1 MHNIQLFMDRPP
13 SHRKAVLMLAAI
25 AVIAAFVIP
34 QLGTEATRATPEP
47 GPNNKPTTSQSA
59 TTSTV
64 PGLAMIEPSADDDPP
79 EPTVD
84 ASCATG
90 TPHQP
95 TGNLVV
101 VPGATTPSSD
111 GPIKTYIVEVE
122 AGLGIDA
129 ACFADRV
136 HQTLGD
142 PRSWGGRE
150 GFAVQR
156 VDVGEPSFRVTLASP
171 ATVDERCQ
179 PLVTAGIYSCWDAQR
194 AMINVWRWETG
205 SADYAGDLWAYQ
217 IYVINHEV
225 GHGLKHGHV
234 NCTGPGDLAPV
245 MMQQTKGLDGCWQN
259 GWPLDAEIDGPLQDE
274 QPSDQPAG
282 DVAPH
287 PIS

>member
-13 SHRKAVLMLAAI
+13 AHRKAVLMLAAI
-25 AVIAAFVIP
+25 AVAAAFVVP

-47 GPNNKPTTSQSA
+47 GPNQTP
-59 TTSTV
+59 STV
-64 PGLAMIEPSADDDPP
+64 QTITPSTTPDLAMAEPSAHDKPP
-79 EPTVD
+79 APSVD

-122 AGLGIDA
+122 EGLGIDA

-136 HQTLGD
+136 HRTLAD

-179 PLVTAGIYSCWDAQR
+179 PLVTAGIYSCWDAER

-205 SADYAGDLWAYQ
+205 TADYAGDLWGYQ

-234 NCTGPGDLAPV
+234 NCTRSGDLAPV
-245 MMQQTKGLDGCWQN
+245 MMQQTKGLDGCWKN
-259 GWPLDAEIDGPLQDE
+259 GWPLDAEIDGPLKDE
-274 QPSDQPAG
+274 QPTDQPAG
-282 DVAPH
+282 DAAPH
-287 PIS
+287 PMS

>member
-1 MHNIQLFMDRPP
+1 
-13 SHRKAVLMLAAI
+13 MLATI
-25 AVIAAFVIP
+25 AVVAVVAFAN
-34 QLGTEATRATPEP
+34 LGS
-47 GPNNKPTTSQSA
+47 G
-59 TTSTV
+59 
-64 PGLAMIEPSADDDPP
+64 GLQAVPSADSLDVTSTTGTPVASTTLAPSLVDPSAED
-79 EPTVD
+79 EPPQPVVD
-84 ASCATG
+84 ASCATSA
-90 TPHQP
+90 PDEP

-111 GPIKTYIVEVE
+111 APVKTYIVEVE
-122 AGLGIDA
+122 EGLGIDP

-136 HQTLGD
+136 HAVLSD

-171 ATVDERCQ
+171 KTTDERCQ
-179 PLVTAGIYSCWDAQR
+179 PLNTAGIYSCWDAHR

-205 SADYAGDLWAYQ
+205 ADDYAGDLWVYQ

-234 NCTGPGDLAPV
+234 ECTGPGDLAPV
-245 MMQQTKGLDGCWQN
+245 MMQQTKGLDGCWRN
-259 GWPLDAEIDGPLQDE
+259 GWPLDDEIDGPLEEE

-282 DVAPH
+282 DVSARP
-287 PIS
+287 SF